1 MAFLELAK
9 RRFSVRSFAPAAVE
23 DDKLTLVLE
32 ARRIA
37 PTAANKQPQ
46 RIFVIHAGSEAM
58 DRLCS
63 ATSMIYGAPVALVVC
78 WDTEAVW
85 HNKREAWRRYTSGDM
100 DCSIVATHMMLQA
113 TELGLGTLW
122 VRGFDARDIH
132 EALELD
138 DALEVSCII
147 DVGYAA
153 EGCTASPHHEIRF
166 DLEHSVSALSDIS
179 R

>member
-1 MAFLELAK
+1 MAFLDLA
-9 RRFSVRSFAPAAVE
+9 RERFSVRSFAPAPVE
-23 DDKLTLVLE
+23 EDKLALVLE
-32 ARRIA
+32 AGRIA

-46 RIFVIHAGSEAM
+46 RIFVIRAGSEAM

-63 ATSMIYGAPVALVVC
+63 ATHMIYDAPIALVVC

-85 HNKREAWRRYTSGDM
+85 HNKRETWHHYTSGDM

-122 VRGFDARDIH
+122 VRGFNARNIH
-132 EALELD
+132 EALGLD
-138 DALEVSCII
+138 DTLEVSCII

-153 EGCTASPHHEIRF
+153 EGCTTSPHHEIRF
-166 DLEHSVSALSDIS
+166 DLEHSVSMLSDIS